1 MAAIS
6 YGIHCGDPT
15 FRMGTNGKIDYSVFM
30 IRAGRLAL
38 AVGLFA
44 LAIRSQAQNFSIDW
58 FTIDGGGG
66 TSADEVFTVSGTL
79 GQADAGGPMVGEGF
93 VVEGGFWSI
102 IAAVQMPDAPEL
114 SIQVTTANTAVISW
128 DSAATGFGLQQN
140 NDLNT
145 TNWVASTNAVTD
157 NGSTKFIIINPP
169 SGNRFYRLF
178 KP

>member
-1 MAAIS
+1 
-6 YGIHCGDPT
+6 
-15 FRMGTNGKIDYSVFM
+15 MGTKANIYYSRF
-30 IRAGRLAL
+30 ILWPRPLAL
-38 AVGLFA
+38 TVGLFA
-44 LAIRSQAQNFSIDW
+44 LAICSQAQNFSIDW

-66 TSADEVFTVSGTL
+66 TSTDAVFTVSGTV

-93 VVEGGFWSI
+93 TVEGGFWSI

-114 SIQVTTANTAVISW
+114 SIQVTSTNTAVIAW
-128 DSAATGFGLQQN
+128 DSPATGFGLQQN
-140 NDLNT
+140 NDLST

-157 NGSTKFIIINPP
+157 NGSTKFIIVNPP